1 MAQVIT
7 VDSPAGLRA
16 AATEMDDVY
25 EAVSHTVTTLYETLT
40 RLGDP
45 ISAVPSG
52 TSGSASATV
61 VSSTESPRPPWA
73 TDATGRK
80 FASGAS
86 GYVAMSVDLL
96 QGGFDLAQTLTEFAK
111 GMRQAADG
119 LQGADEYSA
128 RG

>member
-7 VDSPAGLRA
+7 VDSAAGLRA

-45 ISAVPSG
+45 ISAVPSA
-52 TSGSASATV
+52 TSGSGSATV
-61 VSSTESPRPPWA
+61 VSATGSPRPPWA
-73 TDATGRK
+73 NDATGRK
-80 FASGAS
+80 FATGDS

-128 RG
+128 RR

>member
-7 VDSPAGLRA
+7 VDSAAGLRA
-16 AATEMDDVY
+16 AATEMDGVY

-45 ISAVPSG
+45 ICAVPSG

-61 VSSTESPRPPWA
+61 VSSTDSTRPPWA
-73 TDATGRK
+73 TDATGCK
-80 FASGAS
+80 FATGAS

-96 QGGFDLAQTLTEFAK
+96 QGGFDLAQTLAEFAK

-128 RG
+128 RR